1 MYLIDGYNLL
11 YQTDY
16 NDRDELISALDK
28 WANFYAKKVKV
39 VFDGHSP
46 IDVSTFCVQV
56 VFTGDADAGILE
68 FINLSPN
75 DMVLVT
81 SDKEVIAEAKI
92 LGVQKVIKSEDFDF
106 NIKRKAKVTTDE
118 SPDFFMT
125 DSDVE
130 QQLKEFN
137 NFKSGK

>member
-1 MYLIDGYNLL
+1 M
-11 YQTDY
+11 
-16 NDRDELISALDK
+16 
-28 WANFYAKKVKV
+28 
-39 VFDGHSP
+39 
-46 IDVSTFCVQV
+46 STFCVQV

-106 NIKRKAKVTTDE
+106 NIKRKAK
-118 SPDFFMT
+118 SYY
-125 DSDVE
+125 
-130 QQLKEFN
+130 
-137 NFKSGK
+137 